1 MAEMAWI
8 ETILDY
14 IMFTCGQLFSHKKT
28 MGHEHIIYFDMT
40 EGRAWLVS
48 MGFKTCQDGSGGIYI
63 FAFVLCVIHH

>member
-1 MAEMAWI
+1 MAWI

-40 EGRAWLVS
+40 EGRAWFRWVS
-48 MGFKTCQDGSGGIYI
+48 RRARMGQEEYIYLLL
-63 FAFVLCVIHH
+63 FSV